1 VDSQL
6 GEGTEFTVYLPAV
19 EGPTAAAERTPETRT
34 GAGETI
40 LVVEDEAGVRRVVRA
55 ILRHGGYDV
64 VEASDGKQALRH
76 VREQGATFALVLLDL
91 SMPTMSGGEVL
102 QRLRSLTPDLPVIIF
117 AGQGVR
123 LDQFPGATAVLS
135 KPVKQHEPLS
145 AVAQGLNPPYSI
157 QNEYSRAWCR

>member
-19 EGPTAAAERTPETRT
+19 EDPTAAAERTPETRT

-40 LVVEDEAGVRRVVRA
+40 LVVEDEACVRRVVRA

-64 VEASDGKQALRH
+64 VEASDGEQALRH

-117 AGQGVR
+117 
-123 LDQFPGATAVLS
+123 PGATAVLS
-135 KPVKQHEPLS
+135 KSVKQHELLS
-145 AVAQGLNPPYSI
+145 AVAQGLNPALLDP
-157 QNEYSRAWCR
+157 E

>member
-55 ILRHGGYDV
+55 ILRHGYDV
-64 VEASDGKQALRH
+64 VEASDGEQALRH
-76 VREQGATFALVLLDL
+76 VREQG
-91 SMPTMSGGEVL
+91 
-102 QRLRSLTPDLPVIIF
+102 
-117 AGQGVR
+117 
-123 LDQFPGATAVLS
+123 
-135 KPVKQHEPLS
+135 
-145 AVAQGLNPPYSI
+145 
-157 QNEYSRAWCR
+157 